1 MSILNEVEAN
11 LENVI
16 KEAVIKSGLV
26 DTENIP
32 EIVLEN
38 PKSKSNG
45 DCEFATNIAMRLAKV
60 AKKAPRQIA
69 EEIVNHL
76 NKETGSIESVD
87 NAGPGFINFFM
98 KDTFLENVVESVLEA
113 GADYGNS
120 NS

>member
-38 PKSKSNG
+38 PKSKSHG
-45 DCEFATNIAMRLAKV
+45 DFATNIAMRLAKV

-76 NKETGSIESVD
+76 NKEADSIESV
-87 NAGPGFINFFM
+87 NISGPGFINFYMNEPF
-98 KDTFLENVVESVLEA
+98 VARV
-113 GADYGNS
+113 
-120 NS
+120 

>member
-38 PKSKSNG
+38 PKSKSHG
-45 DCEFATNIAMRLAKV
+45 DFATNIAMRLAKV

-76 NKETGSIESVD
+76 NKEAGSIESVD
-87 NAGPGFINFFM
+87 IAGPRSEEHTSELQSRGH
-98 KDTFLENVVESVLEA
+98 LVCR
-113 GADYGNS
+113 
-120 NS
+120 

>member
-38 PKSKSNG
+38 PKSKSHG
-45 DCEFATNIAMRLAKV
+45 DFATNIAMRLAKV

-76 NKETGSIESVD
+76 NKEADRKSTRLNSSHVSISYAVFCLKKKR
-87 NAGPGFINFFM
+87 NN
-98 KDTFLENVVESVLEA
+98 
-113 GADYGNS
+113 
-120 NS
+120 